1 MPDLPSMLHDLV
13 EGAVSPLDVDAIVA
27 RRRAHRR
34 RQRVAGAAAMV
45 VVVAVGATVATR
57 ALRSSRSR
65 PEQKVHVTEGP
76 KQRTISLESSL
87 ASVLLVSPG
96 GGTGG
101 MGGPL
106 DHVVVTD
113 PLTGAARRAPLPL
126 PTAQSSLYPYVV
138 RGRFF
143 VVVLDSQTGPYTPAI
158 GTAYAVSSR
167 LDGQVRLGPASY
179 AFASVNAGRVWLAT
193 DNATPDQRLH
203 GVEYGTRRTVSEVD
217 LEGHST
223 SPEYALPDR
232 RSPIAAV
239 RGGLLTDRPGASSSA
254 PPVLEV
260 WDPATGRVLR
270 RFAAGASAVA
280 ASDTFV
286 VWTVGDC
293 GLKGCALHATDLRSG
308 SERVLTPPRGMGWQN
323 STLPDAQVT
332 FSPDGAHLA
341 LLARPPLTPEEAR
354 RFGLA
359 APTGSGPAV
368 VAVVDLASS
377 VRTERRLD
385 AWKGPITLGWSPDG
399 NVLFLAR
406 DAAHVSYF
414 VASGSAV
421 PLHVLAVSD
430 AGEYLVVE
438 RPPLPTGTTAQQ
450 RYAVDAMVLED
461 RQHGPELCIYPTAT
475 VVTPS
480 SGPGCGGPPVVGWDW
495 SKAPGPQRA
504 EGTTYGKYHLVGTY
518 DGAAFTLTQPPTAY
532 SKSSAPP
539 LPDFTTPCPT
549 PAGGWRIADP
559 SRVRS
564 LDNFNALQ
572 SAAQSSPDYAGMWND
587 SKTPTKSAIAG
598 FGIVNVAFTGRVD
611 AHRLQLAA
619 LWGGPLCVVQRP
631 HAYSRLETIRDELS
645 GADGQKLGLQI
656 ISVGPN
662 DAADT
667 VDAQVIAA
675 TPATQSAVDGV
686 FGAGV
691 VRIDSVLRALP

>member
-34 RQRVAGAAAMV
+34 RQRVAGAAAV
-45 VVVAVGATVATR
+45 LAVVAVGATVATL

-76 KQRTISLESSL
+76 KQQTGSLESSL

-126 PTAQSSLYPYVV
+126 PTAQSSLYPYIV
-138 RGRFF
+138 RGRSF
-143 VVVLDSQTGPYTPAI
+143 VVVLDSQTGAYAPAI
-158 GTAYAVSSR
+158 GTAYAVSSTFDR
-167 LDGQVRLGPASY
+167 QVRLGPASY
-179 AFASVNAGRVWLAT
+179 AFASVDASRVWLTT

-203 GVEYGTRRTVSEVD
+203 GVEYGTRRTVQEVD
-217 LEGHST
+217 LEGRAT

-232 RSPIAAV
+232 RTPIAAV
-239 RGGLLTDRPGASSSA
+239 RGGLLTYRPGASSSA

-260 WDPATGRVLR
+260 WVPTTGRVLH
-270 RFAAGASAVA
+270 RFATGASAVA

-308 SERVLTPPRGMGWQN
+308 SERVLTPPRGMVWQN
-323 STLPDAQVT
+323 SALPDAQAT

-341 LLARPPLTPEEAR
+341 VLARPPLTPEEAS

-368 VAVVDLASS
+368 VAVVDLATGA
-377 VRTERRLD
+377 RTERRLD
-385 AWKGPITLGWSPDG
+385 AWKGPITPGWSPDG
-399 NVLFLAR
+399 NVLFLVR
-406 DAAHVSYF
+406 DAAHVTYF
-414 VASGSAV
+414 AASDLSGA
-421 PLHVLAVSD
+421 PHVLAVPD

-438 RPPLPTGTTAQQ
+438 RPPLPVGTTAQQ
-450 RYAVDAMVLED
+450 HYEVDAMVLED
-461 RQHGPELCIYPTAT
+461 AHHGPELCVYPVAT

-480 SGPGCGGPPVVGWDW
+480 SVPGCSGPPVVGWDW
-495 SKAPGPQRA
+495 SKAPDPQHA
-504 EGTTYGKYHLVGTY
+504 EGATYGKYHLVGTY
-518 DGAAFTLTQPPTAY
+518 DGVAFTLTEPPTAY
-532 SKSSAPP
+532 REPSARPR
-539 LPDFTTPCPT
+539 PDFATPCPT
-549 PAGGWRIADP
+549 PAGGWRITNPA
-559 SRVRS
+559 RVRS
-564 LDNFNALQ
+564 IDDFNAFR
-572 SAAQSSPDYAGMWND
+572 SAAESSADYAGMWID
-587 SKTPTKSAIAG
+587 SKSPTKSAVTG
-598 FGIVNVAFTGRVD
+598 FGIINVAFTGGVD

-619 LWGGPLCVVQRP
+619 LWGGPLCVLQRP
-631 HAYSRLETIRDELS
+631 HAYSELEKVRDELS
-645 GADGQKLGLQI
+645 GVAGQKLGLQI
-656 ISVGPN
+656 ITVGPD

-667 VDAQVIAA
+667 VVARVIAA
-675 TPATQSAVDGV
+675 TPATQRAVDDV
-686 FGAGV
+686 YDGV
-691 VRIDSVLRALP
+691 VHIESVLRPLP